1 MCSTGAR
8 LRNLSQIFV
17 TKPTRRK
24 PSYSVAPLT
33 LSVDD
38 QIPDHKLQG
47 RLVVRTKLIG
57 TAVVVTTAWLVT
69 LSGNARAEILITTA
83 SISRGE
89 LVIAGRVRR
98 LREPKVEI
106 KISPTKTV
114 QVESTSTG
122 GFRWIGPEFPS
133 TCIVKITSGPDTRD
147 VVIQN
152 CGLPGPVGP
161 SGPAGPPGPA
171 GPMGPA
177 GPKGN

>member
-1 MCSTGAR
+1 MHA
-8 LRNLSQIFV
+8 
-17 TKPTRRK
+17 
-24 PSYSVAPLT
+24 
-33 LSVDD
+33 
-38 QIPDHKLQG
+38 
-47 RLVVRTKLIG
+47 KLIG
-57 TAVVVTTAWLVT
+57 TVAVVTACLVT
-69 LSGNARAEILITTA
+69 SGENAHAEILITTA

-98 LREPKVEI
+98 PRDTNVEI
-106 KISPTKTV
+106 KINPTKTV
-114 QVESTSTG
+114 QVQSTSTG

-161 SGPAGPPGPA
+161 PGPA

-177 GPKGN
+177 GPKVN

>member
-1 MCSTGAR
+1 MRA
-8 LRNLSQIFV
+8 
-17 TKPTRRK
+17 
-24 PSYSVAPLT
+24 
-33 LSVDD
+33 
-38 QIPDHKLQG
+38 
-47 RLVVRTKLIG
+47 KLIG
-57 TAVVVTTAWLVT
+57 TVAVATAAWLVT
-69 LSGNARAEILITTA
+69 SSGNAQAEILITTA

-98 LREPKVEI
+98 VRDPKVEI
-106 KISPTKTV
+106 KINPTKTV

-122 GFRWIGPEFPS
+122 GFRWVGAEFPS

-161 SGPAGPPGPA
+161 AGPAGPA

-177 GPKGN
+177 GPKGG

>member
-1 MCSTGAR
+1 M
-8 LRNLSQIFV
+8 
-17 TKPTRRK
+17 P
-24 PSYSVAPLT
+24 
-33 LSVDD
+33 
-38 QIPDHKLQG
+38 
-47 RLVVRTKLIG
+47 TKLIG
-57 TAVVVTTAWLVT
+57 TVAVASTACLLT
-69 LSGNARAEILITTA
+69 LSGNAQAEILITTA
-83 SISRGE
+83 TISRGE

-98 LREPKVEI
+98 PRDPKVEI

-122 GFRWIGPEFPS
+122 GFRWVGTEFPS

-161 SGPAGPPGPA
+161 PGPAGPPGPV
-171 GPMGPA
+171 GPA